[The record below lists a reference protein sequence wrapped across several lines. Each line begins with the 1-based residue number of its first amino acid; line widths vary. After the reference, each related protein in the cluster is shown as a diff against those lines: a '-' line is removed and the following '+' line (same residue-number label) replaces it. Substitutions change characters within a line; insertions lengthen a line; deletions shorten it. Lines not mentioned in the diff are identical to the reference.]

1 MKKKWSKMEI
11 SCQFPGC
18 KSAGICLH
26 DISTLRLWIVLL
38 FLIALLY
45 EGGFFFSKWV
55 TYKGRNKKLIL
66 LFTLEDLLETPLI
79 YSPP

>member
-11 SCQFPGC
+11 SCQFPGW

-26 DISTLRLWIVLL
+26 DTSTLRLWIVLL

-45 EGGFFFSKWV
+45 EGGGLQQMVSHIKV
-55 TYKGRNKKLIL
+55 GTRN
-66 LFTLEDLLETPLI
+66 
-79 YSPP
+79 

>member
-11 SCQFPGC
+11 SCQFPGW

-26 DISTLRLWIVLL
+26 DTSTLRLWIVLL

-45 EGGFFFSKWV
+45 EGG
-55 TYKGRNKKLIL
+55 GGLQQMGHI
-66 LFTLEDLLETPLI
+66 
-79 YSPP
+79 

>member
-11 SCQFPGC
+11 SCQFPGW

-26 DISTLRLWIVLL
+26 DTSTLCLWIVLL

-45 EGGFFFSKWV
+45 EGGGGFSKWV